1 MPHVPAG
8 LLCTMAVLWRAYA
21 GSPEKTFKIWM
32 KMNAFQFVLQ
42 NEGKVLMSLQRDA
55 GGI

>member
-21 GSPEKTFKIWM
+21 GSPEKTFKIWT
-32 KMNAFQFVLQ
+32 KMNAFQFALQ
-42 NEGKVLMSLQRDA
+42 NERKVLMSLQKDA

>member
-1 MPHVPAG
+1 MCNG
-8 LLCTMAVLWRAYA
+8 GLWRAHA

-42 NEGKVLMSLQRDA
+42 DEGKVLMSLQKDA

>member
-21 GSPEKTFKIWM
+21 GSPEKTFKIWT
-32 KMNAFQFVLQ
+32 KMNAFQFALQ
-42 NEGKVLMSLQRDA
+42 NERKVLMSLQRDA